1 MTDHAA
7 GGKKGA
13 LLGLAVGIAV
23 LAGVFAFAL
32 ACLPHR
38 LSVLPR
44 PWTCT
49 DPVYGVVLFLAFPVN
64 LLTDDLSRAV
74 VFAPL
79 SLAIYAA
86 IGGLAA
92 SRSR

>member
-1 MTDHAA
+1 M
-7 GGKKGA
+7 
-13 LLGLAVGIAV
+13 GLAVGVAI
-23 LAGVFAFAL
+23 LTGIYLLAL
-32 ACLPHR
+32 ACLPYR
-38 LSVLPR
+38 LSLLPR

-49 DPVYGVVLFLAFPVN
+49 DPVYGAVVFLAFPVN

-79 SLAIYAA
+79 SLALYTA
-86 IGGLAA
+86 IGGIAA